1 MTAQQPKGSWE
12 TITAALVSRVGEGK
26 PSGDWTK
33 YCCPSHEG
41 DGRAHKPSLGVKY
54 DQGQQ
59 RTVVRCFAGCDNE
72 QVLEAVG
79 LGVKDMFDRRLDRA
93 AGRGRRAYRPRPAQ
107 RPASRSDRAL
117 EAAGLPPKQP
127 GRPDLGRQTSAW
139 KTVEAYPYIRADG
152 TVAGEVVRKEARFEH
167 GRGKEF
173 SQRRWNTELGE
184 MEAGG
189 FEPIPY
195 QLPQVLDTIT
205 DGGVVY
211 IVEGEKDAKAAAS
224 AGLTATTNSGGA
236 MVWGPEHS
244 KWLRGA
250 GTVVIVADH
259 DTAGYRRA
267 DRVLSTLAG
276 LVGRVRVV
284 QAATGKDLH
293 DHLMC
298 GHDISE
304 LVPIPHLDPY
314 TPGPAA
320 VAAQPDSTPAA
331 ETSTVSAAP
340 SLTPEGGP
348 VPEYLL
354 APSGD
359 VPQTHSDEV
368 DSIGAHWSTFMRLF
382 MQQLT
387 EMARKQAEKRAHAER
402 VAREKSEREA
412 EELAARHA
420 AERKAMETRLA
431 KLVDAGLGNA
441 SRTQLAE
448 AIVDAA
454 SWREESQVAAQVM
467 TQLSSQVQQ
476 RFGIRID
483 PLTGEVV
490 FETATEATG
499 GLASALMGA
508 EADRAAA
515 ARLVTAQKRMVE
527 LVANTQVDEDRK
539 AELYAAIETWRAHPS
554 ARALTELT
562 KVMEDKG
569 IPETV
574 RTEARFV
581 AVYLGRP
588 GDVVPMADLAETRAV
603 QPTAELR
610 RLPKALVDHG
620 EEVKPRVDDLLRRY
634 QDRVAHGVS
643 TESIRTQLSEA
654 IAVMTPEDQDAA
666 RDRGRAIHKA
676 PTEQF
681 PALWPDHVDRD
692 ELATKIR
699 MYATLAPQAELAAG
713 KSADLD
719 DATAAGLMRQAAKH
733 RSAITKAIKSGKG
746 LHTYE
751 RDQIGAVLRDIEAGK
766 TQTPDMLF
774 VDDRSAAAVDADRAT
789 GIARDTSY
797 AHRRQAE
804 QILTSNQAPEGTARR
819 VRTELGR
826 VMDAQ
831 TELGRGHGTLPD
843 YERLGLDQQLG
854 AKLATVGVSE
864 PLRNKLAHHLDYA
877 AGESASAGKAAQRI
891 ADRWAERRDAVVMAR
906 SVAGAAAGAA
916 GPDYDSPERRADL
929 EKDVRAT
936 GVSEDSVAQRMAAD
950 AGRAR
955 PPSAAVRNAR
965 GGTRRTSPGAGV
977 SRTHHRG
984 RPGKGPEKGLGR

>member
-1 MTAQQPKGSWE
+1 MTSQQPKGSWE
-12 TITAALVSRVGEGK
+12 TITAALESRVGEGK

-41 DGRAHKPSLGVKY
+41 DGRAHKPSLGVRY

-59 RTVVRCFAGCDNE
+59 RTVVRCFAGCENE

-79 LGVKDMFDRRLDRA
+79 LEVKDMFDRRLGRA
-93 AGRGRRAYRPRPAQ
+93 AGRGRRAYRPRPTQ
-107 RPASRSDRAL
+107 RPASRSDKAL

-127 GRPDLGRQTSAW
+127 GRPDLGRQTSSW
-139 KTVEAYPYIRADG
+139 KTVEAYPYVRADG
-152 TVAGEVVRKEARFEH
+152 TVAGEVIRKEAQFEH
-167 GRGKEF
+167 GRDKEF
-173 SQRRWNTELGE
+173 TQRHWNSESGA
-184 MEAGG
+184 MEKGG

-195 QLPQVLDTIT
+195 QLPQVLETIA
-205 DGGVVY
+205 DGGVIY
-211 IVEGEKDAKAAAS
+211 IVEGEKDAAAATS
-224 AGLTATTNSGGA
+224 AGLTATTNAGGA

-244 KWLRGA
+244 KWLAGA

-267 DRVLSTLAG
+267 DRVMSTLAG

-314 TPGPAA
+314 TPGPTA
-320 VAAQPDSTPAA
+320 VAAQADSTPAA

-340 SLTPEGGP
+340 SVTPEGAP

-354 APSGD
+354 AMSGD

-368 DSIGAHWSTFMRLF
+368 DSIGSHWSTFMRLL
-382 MQQLT
+382 MTQLT
-387 EMARKQAEKRAHAER
+387 EVARKQAEKRAHAER
-402 VAREKSEREA
+402 VAKEQSEQAA

-420 AERKAMETRLA
+420 AERKAVETRLSKIA
-431 KLVDAGLGNA
+431 DAGLVNA
-441 SRTQLAE
+441 SRTQVAE
-448 AIVDAA
+448 AIADATA
-454 SWREESQVAAQVM
+454 WREDSQFAAQMM
-467 TQLSSQVQQ
+467 TQLSQHVHL
-476 RFGIRID
+476 RFGVRVD
-483 PLTGEVV
+483 PVSGEV
-490 FETATEATG
+490 TSGTTPD
-499 GLASALMGA
+499 LAGALMGA
-508 EADRAAA
+508 ESDRAAT
-515 ARLVTAQKRMVE
+515 ARLATAQKRMVE
-527 LVANTQVDEDRK
+527 LVANTQGIEEDRK
-539 AELYAAIETWRAHPS
+539 AELYAAIETWRSHPS

-569 IPETV
+569 VPEKV

-610 RLPKALVDHG
+610 RLPEALVDHG

-634 QDRVAHGVS
+634 QDRVRLGAP

-654 IAVMTPEDQDAA
+654 LAVMTPEDQEAA
-666 RDRGRAIHKA
+666 RDRGRAIHEA
-676 PTEQF
+676 PTKGF

-692 ELATKIR
+692 ELGTQIR

-713 KSADLD
+713 KASDLD
-719 DATAAGLMRQAAKH
+719 DATAAGLMRQATKH
-733 RSAITKAIKSGKG
+733 RAAITKALKSGKG
-746 LHTYE
+746 LHVYE
-751 RDQIGAVLRDIEAGK
+751 RDQVGAVLRDIEAGK
-766 TQTPDMLF
+766 TQTPDMLWA
-774 VDDRSAAAVDADRAT
+774 DDRSAAAVDADRAT
-789 GIARDTSY
+789 HIARDTSY

-804 QILTSNQAPEGTARR
+804 QMLKSNQAPEGTVRR

-854 AKLATVGVSE
+854 AKLAAVGVPE

-877 AGESASAGKAAQRI
+877 AGESASAGKTAQRI
-891 ADRWAERRDAVVMAR
+891 ADRWAERREVVVVTR
-906 SVAGAAAGAA
+906 AAAAA
-916 GPDYDSPERRADL
+916 AAPTGPDYDSPERRADL
-929 EKDVRAT
+929 EKDVRAA

-965 GGTRRTSPGAGV
+965 GGSRRTSPGMGV